1 MGKWRHNM
9 NQVVNDQQSTGD
21 KIKQTNDQLAILNQQ
36 WQSVIVGQSD
46 VLEKILVAL
55 IANGHVLLEGVP
67 GLAKTLIISTLS
79 QLLGGDY
86 KRIQFTPDMLPSD
99 IVGTQIYNAQ
109 QQTFDSKKGPVF
121 SQFVLADEINRAPA
135 KVQSALLEAMQ
146 EKQVTIGNNTHA
158 LPNPFFV
165 LATQN
170 PIDQDGTYPL
180 PEAQMDRFIFKTVL
194 TYPSKDEEKQI
205 IQRFQTGFPKIN
217 EPVVDIQIIPA
228 IQQLASQMYIDEKV
242 SEYVIRLI
250 DATRFPENHGL
261 EQLKPYIRCGASPR
275 ATLAFIAASKAY
287 AYLQRRNYVIPED
300 IKYLAYDILRHRL
313 NLTFAAE
320 AESMTADK
328 IIRTILGN
336 VEVP

>member
-1 MGKWRHNM
+1 MTQKIN
-9 NQVVNDQQSTGD
+9 NTVNSQHKNSYSDE
-21 KIKQTNDQLAILNQQ
+21 LALLNQQ
-36 WQSVIVGQSD
+36 WQTVIVGQHT
-46 VLEKILVAL
+46 VLEKVLVAL

-67 GLAKTLIISTLS
+67 GLAKTLIVSTLAK
-79 QLLGGDY
+79 LLGGEY

-99 IVGTQIYNAQ
+99 IIGTQIYNTAK
-109 QQTFDSKKGPVF
+109 QTFEPKKGPIF

-135 KVQSALLEAMQ
+135 KVQSALLESMQ
-146 EKQVTIGNNTHA
+146 EKQVTIGNTTHK
-158 LPNPFFV
+158 LPKPFFV

-205 IQRFQTGFPKIN
+205 IQRFQSGFPVITKS
-217 EPVVDIQIIPA
+217 VVDLKIIEK
-228 IQQLASQMYIDEKV
+228 IQQDASQMYIDEKV
-242 SEYVIRLI
+242 SEYIIRII

-261 EQLKPYIRCGASPR
+261 DQLKPFLRCGASPR
-275 ATLAFIAASKAY
+275 ATLAFISSAKAY

-300 IKYLAYDILRHRL
+300 IKYLAFDILRHRL

-320 AESMTADK
+320 AEAMTADK
-328 IIRTILGN
+328 IIEIILGN
-336 VEVP
+336 IEVP

>member
-1 MGKWRHNM
+1 M

-36 WQSVIVGQSD
+36 WQSVIVGQNN

-67 GLAKTLIISTLS
+67 GLAKTLIISTLA
-79 QLLGGDY
+79 QLLGGEY

-99 IVGTQIYNAQ
+99 IVGTQIYNSAK
-109 QQTFDSKKGPVF
+109 QTFEPKTGPVF

-146 EKQVTIGNNTHA
+146 EQQVTIGNNTHA

-180 PEAQMDRFIFKTVL
+180 PEAQMDRFL
-194 TYPSKDEEKQI
+194 
-205 IQRFQTGFPKIN
+205 
-217 EPVVDIQIIPA
+217 
-228 IQQLASQMYIDEKV
+228 
-242 SEYVIRLI
+242 
-250 DATRFPENHGL
+250 
-261 EQLKPYIRCGASPR
+261 
-275 ATLAFIAASKAY
+275 
-287 AYLQRRNYVIPED
+287 
-300 IKYLAYDILRHRL
+300 
-313 NLTFAAE
+313 
-320 AESMTADK
+320 
-328 IIRTILGN
+328 
-336 VEVP
+336 